1 MFREANLVELYGKSS
16 DIENPVR
23 KERFLCWLFFVP
35 NHSSGTFFRGYDEI
49 VMINLVAFH
58 PLPGERFSWIR
69 PLLESR
75 HLATRP

>member
-23 KERFLCWLFFVP
+23 KERFLCWASLRSNP
-35 NHSSGTFFRGYDEI
+35 QQRHLLRGYDEI
-49 VMINLVAFH
+49 VMINLVAFD